1 MSGAPAPG
9 SIEKHKGG
17 RSLAHSIF
25 HPDRAIAHSL
35 PPCSSTWWDGG
46 GSACGSIPTA
56 RSLARSHGALPPH
69 GMGAGRCVGC
79 RPTPPSAFRVAPWT
93 RSTRSFTSMSD
104 VRTRVLLLNLLRR
117 ATTPPLH
124 LWCATQAARTP
135 GHLGARATPALPS
148 IPPWVPSRTSRAGRK
163 AIFSRAE
170 AVRTAGG
177 GAASRWR
184 RRHALRAVGCGLCGG
199 VRLSRVVSFGRWA
212 GVAHIRS
219 A

>member
-1 MSGAPAPG
+1 M
-9 SIEKHKGG
+9 
-17 RSLAHSIF
+17 AHPIF
-25 HPDRAIAHSL
+25 HPNSAIAHSL

-69 GMGAGRCVGC
+69 GIGAGRCVGC
-79 RPTPPSAFRVAPWT
+79 RPAPPSAFRVAPWT
-93 RSTRSFTSMSD
+93 RSTRSFTSTSD

-135 GHLGARATPALPS
+135 GHLRARATPALPS

-163 AIFSRAE
+163 AIFS
-170 AVRTAGG
+170 VRTAGG

-184 RRHALRAVGCGLCGG
+184 CGVAVEAKTCAARGGMRTLWGG

-212 GVAHIRS
+212 GVAYIRR